1 MARRDQLNEYD
12 LGLPVPIPPLE
23 ERRAQV
29 PARVWEKL
37 HNVKEGAAAL
47 LGSRLREI
55 RLFGSYARGDQD
67 DDSDADVLILTESLE
82 AGEREK
88 LVDITFEASLGGRP
102 WLSPLILTVAKLD
115 ELRED
120 EKIIAKD
127 LEHDGIVV

>member
-1 MARRDQLNEYD
+1 MARRDALNEYD
-12 LGLPVPIPPLE
+12 LGLPVPIPPLN

-29 PARVWEKL
+29 PVRVWEKL
-37 HNVKEGAAAL
+37 HKMKEETAAL

-55 RLFGSYARGDQD
+55 RLFGSYARGDWD
-67 DDSDADVLILTESLE
+67 DESDVDVLILTESLE

-88 LVDITFEASLGGRP
+88 LVDITFEASLGSGP
-102 WLSPLILTVAKLD
+102 WVSPLILTVARLD

-127 LEHDGIVV
+127 LEHDGLVV